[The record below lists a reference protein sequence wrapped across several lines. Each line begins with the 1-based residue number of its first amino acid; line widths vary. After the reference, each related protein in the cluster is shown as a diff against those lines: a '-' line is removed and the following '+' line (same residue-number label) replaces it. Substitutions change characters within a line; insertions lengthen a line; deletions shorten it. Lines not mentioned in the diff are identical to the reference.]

1 MGRKLGSKNKL
12 KEPKEQN
19 NDIALNQTSI
29 EESETIEQS
38 VKKKRHRRTKAE
50 MELYRA
56 SLKAQEEQKQ
66 ENQEIQENQKDV
78 ETQDNITNFKIEAS
92 ESIKVETDI
101 LKEPDIP
108 EEKEII
114 KNAKFTSSDI
124 SKSINKSKPKNK
136 TTTFP
141 KCDCCANEIY
151 CQPHRI
157 DTNII
162 SAQVADYYRESPRWI
177 NLCSKCA
184 QKLSSVVDKWLQEN
198 GCITRME
205 QRILEKEENT
215 K

>member
-12 KEPKEQN
+12 KEPKELKEQN
-19 NDIALNQTSI
+19 NDITLNQVSI
-29 EESETIEQS
+29 GEFETVKQLI
-38 VKKKRHRRTKAE
+38 KKKRHRRTKAE

-66 ENQEIQENQKDV
+66 EIQENQEDVKIV
-78 ETQDNITNFKIEAS
+78 ETQENIANFEA
-92 ESIKVETDI
+92 ETDI
-101 LKEPDIP
+101 LEETDIP

-114 KNAKFTSSDI
+114 KNAKPTSSDTP
-124 SKSINKSKPKNK
+124 KSINKSKSKNK

>member
-1 MGRKLGSKNKL
+1 MGRKLGSKNKP
-12 KEPKEQN
+12 KESKEQN
-19 NDIALNQTSI
+19 NDIALNQTSV
-29 EESETIEQS
+29 EKSETVEQS

>member
-1 MGRKLGSKNKL
+1 MGRKLGSKNKP
-12 KEPKEQN
+12 KESKEQN
-19 NDIALNQTSI
+19 NNIALNQTSV
-29 EESETIEQS
+29 EKSETVEQS

-56 SLKAQEEQKQ
+56 SLKTQEEQKQ

-78 ETQDNITNFKIEAS
+78 ETQDNITNFKIGAS
-92 ESIKVETDI
+92 ESTKVETDI

-136 TTTFP
+136 ATTFP

-162 SAQVADYYRESPRWI
+162 SAQVADYYRKSPRWI

-198 GCITRME
+198 RCITRME
-205 QRILEKEENT
+205 QRMLEKEENT